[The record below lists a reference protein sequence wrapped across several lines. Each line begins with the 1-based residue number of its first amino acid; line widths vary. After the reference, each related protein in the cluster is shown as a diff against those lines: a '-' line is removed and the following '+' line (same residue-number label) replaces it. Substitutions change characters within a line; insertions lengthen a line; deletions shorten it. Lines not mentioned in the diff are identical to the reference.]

1 MKENK
6 FMHLITLMKIIKYLR
21 WYFEDVD
28 LYNGIVDG
36 RYTFKQITPHKF
48 HVKIIKVPG
57 MFGKFTTFKN
67 LKFNVDIDR
76 ETLVQI
82 LDEFIILDKNDVLN
96 FHNKLSTGEIKLLER
111 FSEKYSKFNSEI
123 PTFVV

>member
-1 MKENK
+1 
-6 FMHLITLMKIIKYLR
+6 MHLITLMKIIKYLR

-57 MFGKFTTFKN
+57 LFGKVTTFKN

>member
-1 MKENK
+1 MN
-6 FMHLITLMKIIKYLR
+6 LITLMKIIKYLR

-48 HVKIIKVPG
+48 HIKIIKVPG
-57 MFGKFTTFKN
+57 LFGKFTTFKN

-76 ETLVQI
+76 ETLLQI
-82 LDEFIILDKNDVLN
+82 LDEFILLDKDDVL
-96 FHNKLSTGEIKLLER
+96 KVLSKMSTREIKLLER
-111 FSEKYSKFNSEI
+111 FSEKYSKFSSEI

>member
-1 MKENK
+1 
-6 FMHLITLMKIIKYLR
+6 
-21 WYFEDVD
+21 
-28 LYNGIVDG
+28 
-36 RYTFKQITPHKF
+36 
-48 HVKIIKVPG
+48 
-57 MFGKFTTFKN
+57 MFGKITTFKN

-96 FHNKLSTGEIKLLER
+96 FHNKLSTGEIKLLEC